1 MICIPFPILTV
12 DTPKTAVYA
21 LKIINFQNAKLKFEE
36 EEEEEEEE
44 VEEEEKEKEE
54 KQG

>member
-36 EEEEEEEE
+36 EEEEE